1 LLRELAM
8 RSREAR
14 DNLAATIQRVVWPN
28 RWRGACYL
36 FAAHDSDDLREAARA
51 LNFALGPTTV
61 LIPGTSM
68 FSGMFLL
75 SEQTLQREPAGGRS

>member
-1 LLRELAM
+1 M
-8 RSREAR
+8 RSREAQ
-14 DNLAATIQRVVWPN
+14 DNLAATIQRVVCPN

-61 LIPGTSM
+61 LIPGTSQ
-68 FSGMFLL
+68 FAGMFKL
-75 SEQTLQREPAGGRS
+75 SEPALHGEPAGGRS